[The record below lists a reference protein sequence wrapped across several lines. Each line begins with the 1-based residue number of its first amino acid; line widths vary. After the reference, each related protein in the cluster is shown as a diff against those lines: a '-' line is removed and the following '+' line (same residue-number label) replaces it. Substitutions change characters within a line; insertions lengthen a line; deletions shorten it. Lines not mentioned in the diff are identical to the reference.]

1 MNINQQHGF
10 HFSLLP
16 FHIVRGLMILLCFV
30 TCLWAADLKILHMDG
45 VFDLDNDD
53 LVEFLT
59 IEDGQGTGGVV
70 TRIGY
75 YEIDELGY
83 PQLLWNLD
91 APRHVNGSIINTLM
105 ADIDGSGI
113 PEIVVAAN
121 VRAGNGDDFEL
132 AMLYIF
138 DWVQGEFSST
148 PSLTLALA
156 DTLNPQ
162 SVNNLDLLD
171 LQGDG
176 RDEIVV
182 SLHGPEPVISVIT
195 LSEIED
201 VLLLEEFWSYP
212 LEEFSSSAGQLFV
225 SSVDYNR
232 DGKSELYAFSPERN
246 ILRIQSF
253 LNTDGQ
259 LNPGPSLLQRVP
271 GMSELLFRSLLKLDW
286 NNDNLDD
293 LVIPFRSGHVVSLS
307 IVERKIE
314 ATELGI
320 DAGPLSD
327 LNTADFN
334 QDGISDLLLVSGQQG
349 VVTLAYGATVGGT
362 PLQEFFSISAGEDE
376 DGTQIFSA
384 VPEIVD
390 DIYLGTV
397 IAGGWTGL
405 ESEIF
410 YFELGSVPEYP
421 EEILIDTYIPQARL
435 EEPIEEPPLA
445 RPMEGRPLP
454 PGILPT
460 YILPVNQTFAYTV
473 PEEEEREFF
482 SFRWLEPPPRGMYFH
497 YETRSVE
504 WVPDEQQLGAYEL
517 TFNLKMKVGENI
529 DIITEGDTVVTYQ
542 VIPELVTVQSR
553 FWIYVNDPPQIS
565 SFPEGTEFVAG
576 SRFTYQVVASDK
588 NEDAHLRYTL
598 EKSPE
603 GMNVDENGF
612 ISWQTDDSHI
622 NIYEVR
628 LIVSDGFDRA
638 AQIFKLYSRGQVVIT
653 SYPELEATAGKL
665 YEYQVQVRIPEDK
678 RQELLF
684 TLLKAPYGML
694 VDNTG
699 HITWEP
705 QSAQVDTQ
713 TFVVSANHGIAS
725 DSQRVSIFVNHPPI
739 LVSVPDQMNKV
750 SIQDTL
756 DFQLEVDDPNEFDV
770 IRYDPVS
777 LPPGMRVD
785 PSTGRILW
793 VPSEENLDFST
804 AVLEIT
810 DGKEVIELSF
820 DLFVNAP
827 IHITSEPV
835 TLGAVGKLYNYPV
848 ATSDLNGGS
857 LMTFSHVTPVYSL
870 ENTRVYSVQIEDD
883 VFRENI
889 DRHIGEFKNKKSI
902 LIETSEEPPGEG
914 VEAGDEQTVS
924 RINLRKY
931 VQDVFWENDLLYVV
945 IRKIGGRQV
954 KIKDVLWEFFEGN
967 KGKPPKV
974 LVERVTFTH
983 YTLLDF
989 PDGMF
994 IDELTGIISW
1004 TPALNQYDNHV
1015 VTYMVSD
1022 GYTRDEQSFD
1032 LYVNHPPTII
1042 STPPKIAQVNRL
1054 YKYKAVV
1061 EDKNSDKELT
1071 YKLMKAPKGMQI
1083 SRDGRITWM
1092 PRPSQINSRLFTVQV
1107 SDGYAEDIQ
1116 DTKLFVNISPNVISN
1131 PKPVALTNFE
1141 YRYRMVT
1148 EDLNGDDVKLRAIK
1162 IPKYARF
1169 DKETGMFRWK
1179 PRMNQRGVNDIV
1191 ISAIDD
1197 RGLATSHEFQIHVF
1211 EDPSSQQ
1218 FVSTS
1223 WPLLLA
1229 FVGAMFTVGVTAL
1242 R

>member
-1 MNINQQHGF
+1 
-10 HFSLLP
+10 
-16 FHIVRGLMILLCFV
+16 
-30 TCLWAADLKILHMDG
+30 MDG

-70 TRIGY
+70 ARIGY

-83 PQLLWNLD
+83 PQLLWELD
-91 APRHVNGSIINTLM
+91 TPRHINGSIVNTMM
-105 ADIDGSGI
+105 ADMDGSGV

-121 VRAGNGDDFEL
+121 VRTGVTGDYDL
-132 AMLYIF
+132 ATLYLF
-138 DWVQGEFSST
+138 DWVQGEFSSL

-156 DTLNPQ
+156 DTINPL
-162 SVNNLDLLD
+162 SINSLDVID

-176 RDEIVV
+176 RDELVL
-182 SLHGPEPVISVIT
+182 SLHGPEPIVSVIT
-195 LSEIED
+195 LSEIEN
-201 VLLLEEFWSYP
+201 VRQLQELWSYT
-212 LEEFSSSAGQLFV
+212 LEDFSSSAGLLFV
-225 SSVDYNR
+225 AGVDYNR
-232 DGKSELYAFSPERN
+232 DGSSDLFAFSPERN
-246 ILRIQSF
+246 VLRIQSF
-253 LNTDGQ
+253 LNQDGQ
-259 LNPGPSLLQRVP
+259 LNLGPYLLRRVP
-271 GMSELLFRSLLKLDW
+271 GMSDLLFRSLLKLDW
-286 NNDNLDD
+286 NQDNLDD
-293 LVIPFRSGHVVSLS
+293 LILPFRSGHVVSMS
-307 IVERKIE
+307 IINREIE
-314 ATELGI
+314 VSELGI

-334 QDGISDLLLVSGQQG
+334 QDGLSDLLLVSGQQG
-349 VVTLAYGATVGGT
+349 VITLAYGTLAGGV
-362 PLQEFFSISAGEDE
+362 PLQEFFSVAAGEEE
-376 DGTQIFSA
+376 DGAQIFSA
-384 VPEIVD
+384 VPEIID
-390 DIYLGTV
+390 GIYLGTV

-410 YFELGSVPEYP
+410 YFELGTVPEYP

-435 EEPIEEPPLA
+435 EEPIEEPPLTI
-445 RPMEGRPLP
+445 PTEGKPLP

-460 YILPVNQTFAYTV
+460 YILPVNQTFAYTI
-473 PEEEEREFF
+473 PEDEEREFF
-482 SFRWLEPPPRGMYFH
+482 SFRWSEPPPRGMYFH

-504 WVPDEQQLGAYEL
+504 WVPDDQQLGAYEL
-517 TFNLKMKVGENI
+517 SFALKMKIGETV

-542 VIPELVTVQSR
+542 VVPELATIQSR
-553 FWIYVNDPPQIS
+553 FWIYVNDPPQIT

-576 SRFTYQVVASDK
+576 SRFSYQVVAIDK
-588 NEDAHLRYTL
+588 NEDAHLRYSL
-598 EKSPE
+598 EKGPE
-603 GMNVDENGF
+603 GMTIDENGF
-612 ISWQTDDSHI
+612 VSWQTDNSHI

-628 LIVSDGFDRA
+628 VVVSDGFDRA
-638 AQIFKLYSRGQVVIT
+638 AQTFKLYSRGQVVVT
-653 SYPELEATAGKL
+653 SYPELEATVGKE
-665 YEYQVQVRIPEDK
+665 YEYQLQVRIPEDK

-684 TLLKAPYGML
+684 NLLQAPFGMM
-694 VDNTG
+694 VDHAGLISWT
-699 HITWEP
+699 P
-705 QSAQVDTQ
+705 QSAQADTQ
-713 TFVVSANHGIAS
+713 RFVISANHGIAA
-725 DSQRVSIFVNHPPI
+725 DTQRVSLFVNHPPI
-739 LVSVPDQMNKV
+739 LISVPDPMNK
-750 SIQDTL
+750 IAIRDTF

-770 IRYDPVS
+770 VRYEPAS

-785 PSTGRILW
+785 PSTGRLVW
-793 VPSEENLDFST
+793 VPTEENLDFST
-804 AVLEIT
+804 AIVEIT
-810 DGKEVIELSF
+810 DGREVIELSF
-820 DLFVNAP
+820 NLFVNAP

-835 TLGAVGKLYNYPV
+835 TLGAVGELYQYQI
-848 ATSDLNGGS
+848 ASTDLNGGS
-857 LMTFSHVTPVYSL
+857 LMTFSHITPVYST

-883 VFRENI
+883 VYRENI
-889 DRHIGEFKNKKSI
+889 ERYIGEFKNKKSI
-902 LIETSEEPPGEG
+902 LIEFPEEAPGEETG
-914 VEAGDEQTVS
+914 VEGEQTVS

-931 VQDVFWENDLLYVV
+931 VQDVFYEDDLLFLV
-945 IRKIGGRQV
+945 IKKIGGRQV
-954 KIKDVLWEFFEGN
+954 RIKDVLWEFFEGN

-974 LVERVTFTH
+974 LVERVPFIR

-1004 TPALNQYDNHV
+1004 TPTLNQYDTHP

-1042 STPPKIAQVNRL
+1042 STSPRIAQVNQL
-1054 YKYKAVV
+1054 YKYKVVV
-1061 EDKNSDKELT
+1061 EDKNSDKELY
-1071 YKLMKAPKGMQI
+1071 YKLTKAPRGMQI

-1092 PRPSQINSRLFTVQV
+1092 PGPSQINSRLFSVLV
-1107 SDGYAEDIQ
+1107 SDGYAEDAQ
-1116 DTKLFVNISPNVISN
+1116 NTKLFVNIPPSVISK

-1141 YRYRMVT
+1141 YRYRMAV
-1148 EDLNGDDVKLRAIK
+1148 EDLNGDKVKLRTVK

-1169 DKETGMFRWK
+1169 DEESGMFRWK

-1191 ISAIDD
+1191 LSAIDE
-1197 RGLATSHEFQIHVF
+1197 RGLASSHEFQIHVF